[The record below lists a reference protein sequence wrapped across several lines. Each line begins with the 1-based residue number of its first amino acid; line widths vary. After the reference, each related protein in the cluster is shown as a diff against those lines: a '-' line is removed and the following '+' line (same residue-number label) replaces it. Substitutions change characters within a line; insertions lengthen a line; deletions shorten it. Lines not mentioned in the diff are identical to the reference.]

1 MNWATLTITFY
12 GLSLKNLCLYRA
24 IIVRIVILTY
34 ESLFSNLMTE
44 RLLKEFPGQVV
55 GIVRSDCLIYGKS
68 LPQGL
73 LYLLRRTG
81 LRFVGRKA
89 LELFQSRA
97 TAIIFKLLGRTPK
110 VGSLRDMRALYHVPI
125 IGATDVNQKETFDQ
139 IQGWQPDL
147 VISIYLN
154 QLIKQSLIN
163 LPTFGVINIHPAL
176 LPCHRGLFPYFWVL
190 TNREK
195 ETGVTVHWVDEKF
208 DTGHL
213 LLQEKIVVE
222 PSDTIISLS
231 YKSSVVG
238 AEMLVKAVNLI
249 AAGHPPRLAQDNS
262 QASYHSWPKP
272 NDQRRFRENGGR
284 YGTIFELWK
293 YM

>member
-1 MNWATLTITFY
+1 M
-12 GLSLKNLCLYRA
+12 
-24 IIVRIVILTY
+24 RIVILTY

-55 GIVRSDCLIYGKS
+55 GVVRSDCLIYGKS
-68 LPQGL
+68 LPGGL
-73 LYLLRRTG
+73 LYLLQRSG

-97 TAIIFKLLGRTPK
+97 TAIAFRRLGRTPK
-110 VGSLRDMRALYHVPI
+110 VNSLRDMRRLYSVPV
-125 IGATDVNQKETFDQ
+125 IGSPDVNAKETFDQ
-139 IQGWQPDL
+139 IQAWQPDL
-147 VISIYLN
+147 VISVYLN
-154 QLIKQSLIN
+154 QLIKKPLID
-163 LPTFGVINIHPAL
+163 LTHCGVINIHPAL
-176 LPCHRGLFPYFWVL
+176 LPRHRGLFPYFWVI

-195 ETGVTVHWVDEKF
+195 ETGVTIHWVDEKF
-208 DTGHL
+208 DTGQL
-213 LLQEKIVVE
+213 LLQERITVT
-222 PSDTIISLS
+222 PDDTILSLS

-249 AAGHPPRLAQDNS
+249 AAGNPPRLPQNNS
-262 QASYHSWPKP
+262 QASYHTWPQP
-272 NDQRRFRENGGR
+272 ADQRRFREQGGR

>member
-1 MNWATLTITFY
+1 M
-12 GLSLKNLCLYRA
+12 
-24 IIVRIVILTY
+24 RIVILTY

-55 GIVRSDCLIYGKS
+55 GIVRSDCLVYGRS

-89 LELFQSRA
+89 LELFQSRL
-97 TAIIFKLLGRTPK
+97 TAIIFRLIGRQAK
-110 VGSLRDMRALYHVPI
+110 VNSLRDIRSLYNVPV
-125 IGATDVNQKETFDQ
+125 IGSTNVNDPATIRQ
-139 IQGWQPDL
+139 IEAWQPDL
-147 VISIYLN
+147 VLSIYLN
-154 QLIKQSLIN
+154 QLIKPVLIN
-163 LPTFGVINIHPAL
+163 LPPQGVLNIHPAL
-176 LPCHRGLFPYFWVL
+176 LPRHRGLFPYFWVIS
-190 TNREK
+190 NGEK
-195 ETGVTVHWVDEKF
+195 ETGVTIHWVDEKF

-213 LLQEKIVVE
+213 LLQEKIKVE
-222 PSDTIISLS
+222 PKDTILSLS
-231 YKSSVVG
+231 YKSAVVG
-238 AEMLVKAVNLI
+238 AEMLVEAVNLV
-249 AAGHPPRLAQDNS
+249 AEGNPPRLPQDHS

-272 NDQRRFRENGGR
+272 ADQRRFRRQGGQ